1 MRTPSSTWTRA
12 SCPKAPI
19 SSSVRYANAVSQAHR
34 AQHVAAQIA
43 HRADRARPADR
54 RAVLRPAPD
63 RGRRLVRRGERRR
76 ARSPRHAQRH
86 LARLSDAAAL
96 PREGPRGA
104 GGEAGGRRE
113 LVRRHLPGPE
123 EVFSAVRGGCRAV
136 LRDVPGVPLRR
147 GREARVPA
155 RSARRSGRPQA
166 RRDLRLQGRRHA
178 AAARHDLPRRLE
190 LHGARD
196 LRRRRDAHR
205 HLADV
210 LPLGL
215 SQRDDE
221 AAGAAARRPG
231 RGVRGADRRP
241 GALGGDLAGHRR
253 AVQELGRRDPDRD
266 REGVP
271 ARLRRHDRGDRG
283 GHPHRLFRGRVHH
296 PRGNGQ
302 HHGDDRARAPFR
314 VRDAEGARLRPRLR
328 RRAGARRVARHCG
341 GGRARR
347 HRLHLPGGGL
357 VRHPDRH
364 AVPGPRGEPGDRRHA
379 ARSRARGRR
388 RRRGATGAPRGA
400 RAHRRGLES
409 HRMKSIPLAYS
420 VRNLWTRKLTTALTA
435 GGMALVVFVFAA
447 VLMLDAGLR
456 QAMVSTGQ
464 PDNVIVTRRSAG
476 SEVQS
481 GVERPQAAL
490 VESQSEV
497 VAASKETVV
506 LIAQPKRDSGTV
518 SNVTVRGL
526 SPQGIALRPQV
537 RLTAGRMF
545 RPASTE
551 VVVGRSIAQRFAGT
565 GVGERLRFG
574 ARDWLVVGVFDA
586 GGSAFDSE
594 IWGDV
599 DQMMQ
604 SFRRQAYSSVIARL
618 ADPGGFDA
626 LKQRLESD
634 PRLTVD
640 VKPERLFY
648 EEQSAALSGFISILG
663 LTLSVIFSIGA
674 MIGAMITMYAAVAG
688 RTGEIG
694 ALRALGFRRRAILTA
709 FLAEALALAA
719 LGWALGL
726 AAASLM
732 QFVHISTMNWQSFGE
747 LAFSFALTPKI
758 VLQSLAFA
766 AV

>member
-1 MRTPSSTWTRA
+1 
-12 SCPKAPI
+12 
-19 SSSVRYANAVSQAHR
+19 
-34 AQHVAAQIA
+34 
-43 HRADRARPADR
+43 
-54 RAVLRPAPD
+54 
-63 RGRRLVRRGERRR
+63 
-76 ARSPRHAQRH
+76 
-86 LARLSDAAAL
+86 
-96 PREGPRGA
+96 
-104 GGEAGGRRE
+104 
-113 LVRRHLPGPE
+113 
-123 EVFSAVRGGCRAV
+123 
-136 LRDVPGVPLRR
+136 RR

-155 RSARRSGRPQA
+155 RPARRGGRPQA

-196 LRRRRDAHR
+196 LRGRRGAHR
-205 HLADV
+205 HFADV

-221 AAGAAARRPG
+221 AQGAAARRPG

-241 GALGGDLAGHRR
+241 GAFGGDLAGARR

-283 GHPHRLFRGRVHH
+283 GHPRGLFRGRVHH
-296 PRGNGQ
+296 PRGDGE
-302 HHGDDRARAPFR
+302 HDGDDRARAPYR
-314 VRDAEGARLRPRLR
+314 VRDAEGARLRPRLCR
-328 RRAGARRVARHCG
+328 RPGARRVARDR
-341 GGRARR
+341 GGRRPRR
-347 HRLHLPGGGL
+347 RRLHLPGRGL
-357 VRHPDRH
+357 VQHPDRH
-364 AVPGPRGEPGDRRHA
+364 ALSGFRGEPGNHCHA
-379 ARSRARGRR
+379 AGRRARGRHR
-388 RRRGATGAPRGA
+388 RRAAAWPAGRTGPY
-400 RAHRRGLES
+400 RRWVKGN
-409 HRMKSIPLAYS
+409 RVKAIPLAYS

-464 PDNVIVTRRSAG
+464 PDNVMVTRRSAG

-490 VESQSEV
+490 VEAQPEV

-506 LIAQPKRDSGTV
+506 LIAQHKRDSGTV

-537 RLTAGRMF
+537 RLAAGRMF

-551 VVVGRSIAQRFAGT
+551 IVVGRSIAQRFAGT

-604 SFRRQAYSSVIARL
+604 SFRRQAYSTVIARL
-618 ADPGGFDA
+618 ADPGAFDA
-626 LKQRLESD
+626 LKRRLDSD

-640 VKPERLFY
+640 VKRERQFY

-688 RTGEIG
+688 RTAEIG

-726 AAASLM
+726 GVASLM
-732 QFVHISTMNWQSFGE
+732 QLVHISTMNWQSFGE
-747 LAFSFALTPKI
+747 LAFSFKLTPKI

-766 AV
+766 AAMGFAGGVLPALRAARLSIVDALRAA